1 MFHVEHEHKIRIEM
15 TMETK
20 KAKKPKRSALGRGLS
35 ALISSEAVPVKP
47 AAESTEDTSKTLSMQ
62 EFREKK
68 VERPRGP
75 EARYLPLESLKPNP
89 DQPRQHFND
98 EEIQEL
104 SESISTLGVIQPIL
118 VRKARAGEGFE
129 IVAGE
134 RRWRASKQA
143 GLSEVPVIISDLDD
157 KECLEVALVENIQRS
172 NLSPMEE
179 ARAYKKLS
187 DEFSL
192 SHQEIADRV
201 GKKRASISNFLR
213 LLNLPAEV
221 IKYIEDKALS
231 MGHAKAILTIKEP
244 SAQLSLARKVIKENL
259 SVRAL
264 EDVVAR
270 VVVLD
275 VGQSRASNIEE
286 PGRGAAKAKQ
296 TSALSE
302 VEERLRRSLGTK
314 VSIKHRRNGRG
325 KLELEY
331 FSEQELDRIV
341 DHICS

>member
-1 MFHVEHEHKIRIEM
+1 
-15 TMETK
+15 METK
-20 KAKKPKRSALGRGLS
+20 KVKKPKRSALGRGLS

-47 AAESTEDTSKTLSMQ
+47 ESTVTEEPGKTLSMK
-62 EFREKK
+62 EYRDKK
-68 VERPRGP
+68 SESPSGP
-75 EARYLPLESLKPNP
+75 EVRYLPLSSLQPNP
-89 DQPRQHFND
+89 EQPRQHFD
-98 EEIQEL
+98 EDEIQEL
-104 SESISTLGVIQPIL
+104 GDSIATLGVLQPIL
-118 VRKARAGEGFE
+118 VRRSKSGEGYE

-134 RRWRASKQA
+134 RRWRASGKA
-143 GLSEVPVIISDLDD
+143 NLTEVPVIISELSDR
-157 KECLEVALVENIQRS
+157 ECLEVGLVENIQRS
-172 NLSPMEE
+172 NLGPMEE
-179 ARAYKKLS
+179 ARAYKRLA
-187 DEFSL
+187 DDFSL
-192 SHQEIADRV
+192 SHQEIAERV

-221 IKYIEDKALS
+221 IKHIEEKTIS

-275 VGQSRASNIEE
+275 VGQSRASNVEE
-286 PGRGAAKAKQ
+286 SGKPTTAKQ
-296 TSALSE
+296 EKDSALSE

-341 DHICS
+341 DQICS